1 MELWTATRPEHLT
14 KYLILQRP
22 PERKVSLQGP
32 SGADSRFLGRSTD
45 SSTLCKPILALG
57 HGLNSRWPVAVC
69 QSSVPAICLTS
80 TTIERRSVG
89 SLIRMNALVRA
100 SPSEVERKS
109 DT

>member
-1 MELWTATRPEHLT
+1 M

-22 PERKVSLQGP
+22 PERRMSLQGR
-32 SGADSRFLGRSTD
+32 SGTDSRFLGRSID
-45 SSTLCKPILALG
+45 SSALCKPVLALG
-57 HGLNSRWPVAVC
+57 HGLNFRWPVAAC
-69 QSSVPAICLTS
+69 QSSVPAISLTS
-80 TTIERRSVG
+80 TTIERRNAG

>member
-14 KYLILQRP
+14 KYLMQRQ
-22 PERKVSLQGP
+22 PERKVSLQWA
-32 SGADSRFLGRSTD
+32 SDADSRFLGRSAD
-45 SSTLCKPILALG
+45 SSTLCKSILALG

-80 TTIERRSVG
+80 TTIERRNVG

-100 SPSEVERKS
+100 SPSEVARKS